1 MKRAFPTSQRELKS
15 VCHLAS
21 LIFWPT
27 QSLTHCS
34 STHLEL
40 MKRTSHPQQH
50 ISSQSRL
57 YKGRKGERRRW
68 RVILMNIW
76 QQLFFF
82 PFILLLTACL
92 ILIKP
97 ILHSRL
103 SDFHWIGW
111 RYLLHSLTLRNK
123 LRVFNTQISR
133 VNYSTLG
140 KASLFQHRGEIN
152 GKSVRKKG
160 KMFKLSMR
168 LSP

>member
-40 MKRTSHPQQH
+40 MKRTSHPQQR

-82 PFILLLTACL
+82 PLYPPVDSLPDSYKTYPSLT
-92 ILIKP
+92 
-97 ILHSRL
+97 SVRL
-103 SDFHWIGW
+103 SLNW
-111 RYLLHSLTLRNK
+111 LE
-123 LRVFNTQISR
+123 IS
-133 VNYSTLG
+133 SPLIDLEKQT
-140 KASLFQHRGEIN
+140 KSFQHTN
-152 GKSVRKKG
+152 FKSELFNFR
-160 KMFKLSMR
+160 
-168 LSP
+168 